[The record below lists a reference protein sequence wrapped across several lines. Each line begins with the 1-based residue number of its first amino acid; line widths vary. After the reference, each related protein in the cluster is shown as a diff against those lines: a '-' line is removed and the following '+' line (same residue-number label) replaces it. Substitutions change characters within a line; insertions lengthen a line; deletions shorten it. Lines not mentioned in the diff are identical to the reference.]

1 MANMRSKE
9 INGITEKKKN
19 PINPK
24 KAEKMEKEQRTSEQI
39 K

>member
-9 INGITEKKKN
+9 INGITEKKN